1 MLAESN
7 LKRGQTMDKQM
18 RKANP
23 EVFLPPPVQKNIQK
37 IRITHGR
44 SKNRWLKKRRKIG
57 KSRAA
62 DSFANK
68 QNSKR
73 VEIFI
78 ANWFVLRLRLAWS

>member
-44 SKNRWLKKRRKIG
+44 SKNRWLTKKEGKLGKAGQQTVLLINRTRR
-57 KSRAA
+57 
-62 DSFANK
+62 
-68 QNSKR
+68 
-73 VEIFI
+73 E
-78 ANWFVLRLRLAWS
+78 

>member
-44 SKNRWLKKRRKIG
+44 SKNRWLKKKKENWEKQG
-57 KSRAA
+57 SRQ
-62 DSFANK
+62 FC
-68 QNSKR
+68 
-73 VEIFI
+73 
-78 ANWFVLRLRLAWS
+78 